1 MDLRELFSKF
11 FIKGNTIQTLRDKI
25 ILNAG
30 PKINR
35 LVFDIDGTTN
45 SFVNSLIASLKGWGI
60 PATPTLLG
68 PFRNWLYPKIFRSN
82 NVINA
87 TLISTGKTKKINLKT
102 ILIEKSR
109 KGTFIINA

>member
-11 FIKGNTIQTLRDKI
+11 FIRGNTIQTLRDKI

-45 SFVNSLIASLKGWGI
+45 SFVNSLIASLKG
-60 PATPTLLG
+60 
-68 PFRNWLYPKIFRSN
+68 
-82 NVINA
+82 
-87 TLISTGKTKKINLKT
+87 
-102 ILIEKSR
+102 
-109 KGTFIINA
+109 